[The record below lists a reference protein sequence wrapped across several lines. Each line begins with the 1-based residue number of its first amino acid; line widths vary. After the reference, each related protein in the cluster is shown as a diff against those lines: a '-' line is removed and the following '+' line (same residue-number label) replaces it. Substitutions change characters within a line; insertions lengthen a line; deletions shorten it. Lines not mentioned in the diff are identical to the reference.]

1 MILAGVC
8 VKGYAKKLSNIL
20 YKRYNIK
27 MNIFSKWLHSRRAAT
42 AMEYGLIAAGI
53 SLAIVATVFV
63 AGDNI
68 AAIFETITGY
78 ISENL

>member
-1 MILAGVC
+1 
-8 VKGYAKKLSNIL
+8 
-20 YKRYNIK
+20 
-27 MNIFSKWLHSRRAAT
+27 MNMFSKWLHSCKGAT

-63 AGDNI
+63 AGD
-68 AAIFETITGY
+68 AVASIFETITGY